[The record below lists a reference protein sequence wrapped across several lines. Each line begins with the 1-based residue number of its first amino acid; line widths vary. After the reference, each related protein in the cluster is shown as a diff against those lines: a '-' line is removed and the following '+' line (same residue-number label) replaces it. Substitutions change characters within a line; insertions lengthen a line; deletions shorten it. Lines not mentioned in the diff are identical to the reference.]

1 MRYRFQFRRY
11 RLPFRAAVRT
21 AHGVWAERE
30 GVIVRL
36 DGETGSAGFG
46 EAAPLPGFSRETVD
60 EIAAVCSDL
69 GAIVDDARLDAVPLA
84 LASLRGALTTARTRN
99 APELSRKHLGIAA
112 LLPAGRAAFAQI

>member
-11 RLPFRAAVRT
+11 SLPFRSPVRT

-46 EAAPLPGFSRETVD
+46 EAAPLPGFSRETVS
-60 EIAAVCSDL
+60 EITAVCSEL
-69 GAIVDDARLDAVPLA
+69 GAIVDDERLDAVPA
-84 LASLRGALTTARTRN
+84 PLASLRGALTTARTRTV
-99 APELSRKHLGIAA
+99 PELSRKH
-112 LLPAGRAAFAQI
+112 